1 MIIFR
6 YLARQVLVNMMA
18 IISIL
23 LLIIVSAR
31 MVKYF
36 RYIAEGTLAPEFL
49 LLFIGYRIPGF
60 LELIIPLAFFLS
72 LLLAYGRMYLD
83 SEMAVLSS
91 CGMSRQH
98 LLRYTLGVS
107 MVAFTMVA
115 TMTLGLTAWGERE
128 VQNIKD
134 KQRSMHVLD
143 FISERSFSS
152 IARVGMV
159 VFAGEMSGDKSEM
172 FDVFAS
178 RSAPDNP
185 NIRDVI
191 VAKNGHQVTSDN
203 GERLLVLENGQ
214 RVMLVPGKLEADVVN
229 FKELHVRLPQSVVVR
244 QKDVEGMDIDELWR
258 GEKGEEKAYLH
269 WRLALPF
276 MLPILALLAV
286 PLSEI
291 NPREGQVKRFVPAIM
306 IILSYVG
313 LMIWAR
319 NNIEKDKLPVIVMWS
334 VHFIFIGLAI
344 FLNRKVWKDKKIIAG
359 SSKTAVNGKGGLA

>member
-60 LELIIPLAFFLS
+60 LELIVPLAFYLS
-72 LLLAYGRMYLD
+72 LLLAYGRMHLD

-91 CGMSRQH
+91 CGMSQKH
-98 LLRYTLGVS
+98 LLRYTFGISSVAFI
-107 MVAFTMVA
+107 MVAA
-115 TMTLGLTAWGERE
+115 MTFGMTAWGERE

-134 KQRSMHVLD
+134 QQRSMHVLD
-143 FISERSFSS
+143 FISERSFS
-152 IARVGMV
+152 RVRRAGIV
-159 VFAGEMSGDKSEM
+159 VYAGEMSEDKSEM
-172 FDVFAS
+172 FDVFAN
-178 RSAPDNP
+178 RSVPGNREM
-185 NIRDVI
+185 RDVI
-191 VAKNGHQVTSDN
+191 VAESGRQITSDN
-203 GERLLVLENGQ
+203 GERLLVLNNGQ
-214 RVMLVPGKLEADVVN
+214 RVMLIPGKSEADVVD
-229 FKELHVRLPQSVVVR
+229 FKELHVRLPQTVVVR
-244 QKDVEGMDIDELWR
+244 QKDVEGMDLGELWQ
-258 GEKGEEKAYLH
+258 GNKPEERAYLH

-286 PLSEI
+286 PLSVI
-291 NPREGQVKRFVPAIM
+291 NPRDGQVKRFVPAIL
-306 IILSYVG
+306 IILGYVG

-319 NNIEKDKLPVIVMWS
+319 NNIEKDKLPVMVMWS
-334 VHFIFIGLAI
+334 VHLIFIGLAV
-344 FLNRKVWKDKKIIAG
+344 FLNRQIWKDKKIMKK
-359 SSKTAVNGKGGLA
+359 SSFEQIKGGAS